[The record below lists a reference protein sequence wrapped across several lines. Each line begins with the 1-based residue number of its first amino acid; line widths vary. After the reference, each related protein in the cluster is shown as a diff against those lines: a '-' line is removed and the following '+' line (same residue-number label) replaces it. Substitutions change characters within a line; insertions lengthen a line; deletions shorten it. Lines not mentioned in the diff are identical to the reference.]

1 MKPGGDPMKDL
12 EAKTLPTEL
21 YLPFVESLFKNRG
34 TLWTGMVVH
43 ILSCAIIFATTG
55 SRFYLLMIAVFIT
68 VFGYRIYWFRRFSL
82 IDHSQLSK
90 SEIEAWE
97 SRYVH
102 GAAATAFVLGIGSA
116 YAVLVLKDMLAAF
129 MCIAV
134 TMASMVS
141 IVGRNYGSAR
151 AVALQTIGCCLPLV
165 LACLLTGDIYLA
177 LISLF
182 LIPFGLTTQSMAKGV
197 REFLYENVLA
207 SREMTRIADQL
218 DIALTTMTHAL
229 IMLDA
234 DGRVQVINRRACEL
248 LDLPDADELKGA
260 AFITVLRRSGQSL
273 SDDILKKIGQLSA
286 GQAGKTLLCLK
297 ETVYLEFSL
306 SHRTDGGVV
315 MLFEDVSARVAAEE
329 KILHLVR
336 YDTLTGLPTRGYFA
350 ELAARHL
357 REANTD
363 LFAAFVIFDVDG
375 FKHVNDMQGHIVG
388 DRLLAAISERLVHEA
403 GEEIIVGRLVGDEF
417 VIFATGR
424 DRAALEVRING
435 IQTEIQGS
443 YRVDRLD
450 LPVFINAGGVIL
462 EGQDFDMEAWQ
473 IKADLALNDA
483 KSVGNGTL
491 TMFRPEMDARYVAE
505 QRLKADLRLAIEQG
519 DLTVV
524 YQPMYRPDGSEME
537 CCEALVRWSHPE
549 RGFIGPNIFIPM
561 AESMGLISEIT
572 RFVLDRACADCVSWQ
587 NGISVSV
594 NLSIHDLRGGQI
606 VPLVADILAR
616 TKLDPT
622 RLHLEVTESCFM
634 DEPVVVSTTLGRL
647 RASGVTIAIDDFG
660 TGFSS
665 LSYLDS
671 LPIDIVK
678 IDRAFVR
685 DIGTEPRRLKLLS
698 GIVHLSRELDLR
710 IVVEGVE
717 TFEQLELVKKHRFA
731 DLIQGYIFSPPI
743 PANAIAE
750 LSQKTASARKLAS
763 RQNRRDKGAEPRA
776 FGTAG

>member
-1 MKPGGDPMKDL
+1 MKDL

-43 ILSCAIIFATTG
+43 ILSCTIVYATTG
-55 SRFYLLMIAVFIT
+55 SHFYILSIGLFLTIFA
-68 VFGYRIYWFRRFSL
+68 YRIYWFRRFDIVDRSG
-82 IDHSQLSK
+82 LSK
-90 SEIEAWE
+90 KEIESWE
-97 SRYVH
+97 TRYIH
-102 GAAATAFVLGIGSA
+102 GAAATALLLGVNSA
-116 YAVLVLKDMLAAF
+116 YAVLVLRDMLAAF

-151 AVALQTIGCCLPLV
+151 AVGLQTIGCCLPLV
-165 LACLLTGDIYLA
+165 IACLLTGELYLA
-177 LISLF
+177 LIALF
-182 LIPFGLTTQSMAKGV
+182 LIPFGLTTQSMARGV

-207 SREMTRIADQL
+207 SREMARIAAQF
-218 DIALTTMTHAL
+218 DIALSTMTHAL

-248 LDLPDADELKGA
+248 LELPDPIELKGA
-260 AFITVLRRSGQSL
+260 AFITVMRRSGKSL
-273 SDDILKKIGQLSA
+273 SDDLLRKIGRLSA
-286 GQAGKTLLCLK
+286 GQPGKTLLCLK
-297 ETVYLEFSL
+297 ESVYLEFSL
-306 SHRTDGGVV
+306 SHRIDGGVV
-315 MLFEDVSARVAAEE
+315 MLFEDVSGRVAAEE

-350 ELAARHL
+350 ELATRHL
-357 REANTD
+357 KEAEDD
-363 LFAAFVIFDVDG
+363 LFAGLVIFDVDG
-375 FKHVNDMQGHIVG
+375 FKHVNDMQGHIIG
-388 DRLLAAISERLVHEA
+388 DKLLTAIAERLRRVATE
-403 GEEIIVGRLVGDEF
+403 GIIVARLVGDEF
-417 VIFATGR
+417 IILATGHER
-424 DRAALEVRING
+424 QELEQRIAAIQLEVQG
-435 IQTEIQGS
+435 IYEVE
-443 YRVDRLD
+443 RAD
-450 LPVFINAGGVIL
+450 LPVFLNGGGVIL
-462 EGQDFDMEAWQ
+462 DAREFDMEAWQ

-483 KSVGNGTL
+483 KSTGNGML

-505 QRLKADLRLAIEQG
+505 QRLKADLRNAIEQG
-519 DLTVV
+519 DLNVV

-561 AESMGLISEIT
+561 AESMGMISQIT
-572 RFVLDRACADCVSWQ
+572 RFVLDRACEDCASWPTAM
-587 NGISVSV
+587 SVSV

-606 VPLVADILAR
+606 VARVAETLAR
-616 TKLDPT
+616 HDMSPA

-634 DEPVVVSTTLGRL
+634 DEPVVVSATLAQL

-671 LPIDIVK
+671 LPIDVVK

-685 DIGTEPRRLKLLS
+685 EIGSEPRRLKLLS
-698 GIVHLSRELDLR
+698 GIVHLSRELDLK
-710 IVVEGVE
+710 IVIEGVE

-731 DLIQGYIFSPPI
+731 DLVQGYIFSPPV

-750 LSQKTASARKLAS
+750 LCQKTASGRRMAG
-763 RQNRRDKGAEPRA
+763 RQGRRDKSTEPRA

>member
-1 MKPGGDPMKDL
+1 MKDL

-43 ILSCAIIFATTG
+43 ILSCTIIYATTG
-55 SRFYLLMIAVFIT
+55 SKFYILSIGLFLSIFA
-68 VFGYRIYWFRRFSL
+68 YRIFWFRRFDVIARSE
-82 IDHSQLSK
+82 LSK
-90 SEIEAWE
+90 PEIESWE
-97 SRYVH
+97 MRYVH
-102 GAAATAFVLGIGSA
+102 GAAATAFLLGINSA
-116 YAVLVLKDMLAAF
+116 YAVLVLRDMMAAF

-151 AVALQTIGCCLPLV
+151 AVGLQTIGCCLPLV
-165 LACLLTGDIYLA
+165 VACLLTGELYLA

-182 LIPFGLTTQSMAKGV
+182 LIPFGLTTQSMARGV

-207 SREMTRIADQL
+207 SREMARIADQF
-218 DIALTTMTHAL
+218 DIALSTMTHAL

-234 DGRVQVINRRACEL
+234 DGRLQVINRRACEL
-248 LDLPDADELKGA
+248 LELPTAGELKGA
-260 AFITVLRRSGQSL
+260 AFITVLRRSGKSL
-273 SDDILKKIGQLSA
+273 SDDLLKKIGQLSA

-297 ETVYLEFSL
+297 ESIYLEFSL
-306 SHRTDGGVV
+306 SHRADGGVV
-315 MLFEDVSARVAAEE
+315 MIFEDVSARIAAEE
-329 KILHLVR
+329 QILHLVR

-350 ELAARHL
+350 ELAARQL
-357 REANTD
+357 KQAEDD
-363 LFAAFVIFDVDG
+363 LLAGLVIFDVDG
-375 FKHVNDMQGHIVG
+375 FKHVNDMQGHVVG
-388 DRLLAAISERLVHEA
+388 DRLLAAIAERLRRSMTEGV
-403 GEEIIVGRLVGDEF
+403 IVARLVGDEF
-417 VIFATGR
+417 VILATGR
-424 DRAALEVRING
+424 ERHELEEKITAIQLEVQG
-435 IQTEIQGS
+435 IYE
-443 YRVDRLD
+443 VDRID
-450 LPVFINAGGVIL
+450 LPVFLNGGGVIL
-462 EGQDFDMEAWQ
+462 DGREFDMEAWQ

-505 QRLKADLRLAIEQG
+505 QRLKADLRNAIEQG
-519 DLTVV
+519 DLNVV

-561 AESMGLISEIT
+561 AESMGLISQIT
-572 RFVLDRACADCVSWQ
+572 RFVLDRACEDCASWQ
-587 NGISVSV
+587 NGMAVSV
-594 NLSIHDLRGGQI
+594 NLSIHDLRGGLI
-606 VPLVADILAR
+606 LGRVAETLAR
-616 TKLDPT
+616 HELSAT

-634 DEPVVVSTTLGRL
+634 DEPVVVSATLAQL

-685 DIGTEPRRLKLLS
+685 EIGTDPRRLKLLS
-698 GIVHLSRELDLR
+698 GIVHLSRELDLK

-717 TFEQLELVKKHRFA
+717 TFEQLELVKKYRFA
-731 DLIQGYIFSPPI
+731 DLVQGYIFSPPV

-750 LSQKTASARKLAS
+750 LSQKTVSGRRMAGRP
-763 RQNRRDKGAEPRA
+763 NRRDKSAEPRA

>member
-1 MKPGGDPMKDL
+1 MKDL

-43 ILSCAIIFATTG
+43 ILSCAIIYATTG
-55 SRFYLLMIAVFIT
+55 AEFYIFMIAVFVT
-68 VFGYRIYWFRRFSL
+68 VFAYRIYWFRRFDM
-82 IDHSQLSK
+82 IDRSQLSK
-90 SEIEAWE
+90 SEIESWE
-97 SRYVH
+97 TRYVN
-102 GAAATAFVLGIGSA
+102 GAAITAFVLGIGSA
-116 YAVLVLKDMLAAF
+116 YAVLVLRDMLAAF

-165 LACLLTGDIYLA
+165 LACLLTGDVYLA

-197 REFLYENVLA
+197 REFLYDNVLT

-218 DIALTTMTHAL
+218 DIALSTMTHAL

-248 LDLPDADELKGA
+248 LELPGADELKGA
-260 AFITVLRRSGQSL
+260 AFISVLRRSGKSL
-273 SDDILKKIGQLSA
+273 SDDLLRKIGQLSA

-306 SHRTDGGVV
+306 SHRADGGVV

-329 KILHLVR
+329 KILHLAR

-350 ELAARHL
+350 ELAAQQL
-357 REANTD
+357 GEAGAD
-363 LFAAFVIFDVDG
+363 PYAAFVIFDVDG

-388 DRLLAAISERLVHEA
+388 DRLLAVISERLVQKA
-403 GEEIIVGRLVGDEF
+403 GEGIIVGRLGGDEF
-417 VIFATGR
+417 VIFATGG
-424 DRAALEVRING
+424 DRAALEARINAV
-435 IQTEIQGS
+435 QAEIQGS
-443 YRVDRLD
+443 YRVNGLD

-462 EGQDFDMEAWQ
+462 DGHDFEMEAWQ

-505 QRLKADLRLAIEQG
+505 QRLKADLRTAIEQG

-524 YQPMYRPDGSEME
+524 YQPMYLPDGSDME

-549 RGFIGPNIFIPM
+549 RGFIGPNIFIPI

-572 RFVLDRACADCVSWQ
+572 KFVLDRACADCASWQ
-587 NGISVSV
+587 NGIAVSV

-606 VPLVADILAR
+606 VPLVADVLER
-616 TKLDPT
+616 NNLDPK

-634 DEPVVVSTTLGRL
+634 DEPVVVSATLSKL
-647 RASGVTIAIDDFG
+647 RANGVTIAIDDFG

-698 GIVHLSRELDLR
+698 GIVRLSRELDLR
-710 IVVEGVE
+710 IVIEGVE
-717 TFEQLELVKKHRFA
+717 TFEQLELVRKHSFA
-731 DLIQGYIFSPPI
+731 DLVQGYIFSPPI
-743 PANAIAE
+743 PANAITE
-750 LSQKTASARKLAS
+750 LCQKSASARRLAS
-763 RQNRRDKGAEPRA
+763 RQGRSDKGAEPRA
-776 FGTAG
+776 FGAAS